1 MVDTFSTFQIR
12 CLIGCLISWYI
23 FYILNSLFDW
33 LIHSLHFKFVV
44 WLVDTFSIFNARC
57 LIGCYILYILCS
69 LFKFIVWLVD
79 LSSTFQFPCLI
90 GCSMSWYI
98 LYILSFLFD
107 WLIYSLY
114 FRVHCTGQLFLW
126 HVNQYKIFSFW
137 INHLNNNF
145 ECKNISTNHP
155 TILKR
160 DKQTW
165 LLNGNLYNEL

>member
-1 MVDTFSTFQIR
+1 M
-12 CLIGCLISWYI
+12 IGWYI
-23 FYILNSLFDW
+23 LCILSLLFDW
-33 LIHSLHFKFVV
+33 LIHSLYLMLVV
-44 WLVDTFSIFNARC
+44 WLVVIISSFYVRCCNVRC
-57 LIGCYILYILCS
+57 LIGWYMFYILCS
-69 LFKFIVWLVD
+69 LFKFVVWLVD
-79 LSSTFQFPCLI
+79 LSSTFEFPCLI

-98 LYILSFLFD
+98 LYISRFLFD

-160 DKQTW
+160 DKQT
-165 LLNGNLYNEL
+165 